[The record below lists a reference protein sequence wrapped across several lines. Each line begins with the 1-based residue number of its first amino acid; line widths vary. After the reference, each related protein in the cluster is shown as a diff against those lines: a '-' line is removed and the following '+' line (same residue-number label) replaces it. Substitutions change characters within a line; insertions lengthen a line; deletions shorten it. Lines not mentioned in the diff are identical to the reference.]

1 MATEGNSGS
10 AAGGQL
16 EERTD
21 FTIDTDLALAQCAS
35 LLEGTTSSSSM
46 GTTADTATTAVLS
59 DVLQILYALEKR
71 CRVGND
77 HKNLV
82 RICRTAIQACY
93 DVKDYPTL
101 LLTLNTIATKRSQK
115 VAAIREIVTTA
126 IPWCIDCSSNTTTNE
141 DVAAG
146 TGPTTATTT
155 TTTPTTTMHF
165 TPIHV
170 TNDMDKRHRND
181 LIVALRTIT
190 DGKLFLERERAQLT
204 RAYATIKVRWTPSAC
219 IQFGSKV
226 ILTSINV
233 CCLYLFYY
241 YISRD

>member
-1 MATEGNSGS
+1 MATEGNSGTAS
-10 AAGGQL
+10 GGQL

-35 LLEGTTSSSSM
+35 LLEEGS
-46 GTTADTATTAVLS
+46 GGDALS
-59 DVLQILYALEKR
+59 DVLQILYTLEKR

-93 DVKDYPTL
+93 DTKDYPTL

-126 IPWCIDCSSNTTTNE
+126 IPWCIDVSPTPQDT
-141 DVAAG
+141 AA
-146 TGPTTATTT
+146 TSTLTTT
-155 TTTPTTTMHF
+155 TTMNFVPRPVANET
-165 TPIHV
+165 
-170 TNDMDKRHRND
+170 DKAHRND
-181 LIVALRTIT
+181 LIVGLRTIT

-204 RAYATIKVRWTPSAC
+204 RAYAAIKVLL
-219 IQFGSKV
+219 IG
-226 ILTSINV
+226 
-233 CCLYLFYY
+233 
-241 YISRD
+241 

>member
-35 LLEGTTSSSSM
+35 LLEGSSSSSM

-126 IPWCIDCSSNTTTNE
+126 IPWCIDCNSNITTNE

-146 TGPTTATTT
+146 TGPTT
-155 TTTPTTTMHF
+155 TTPTTTMHF
-165 TPIHV
+165 TPIPV

-204 RAYATIKVRWTPSAC
+204 RAYATIKVRWTLSAC

-233 CCLYLFYY
+233 CCLYLLYY